1 MLITRLKRWAQ
12 PELDRTLVLL
22 RQANRQLDHA
32 LTENIQLKAQNERL
46 TEQVQRLTIDN
57 QELHRQMALLKQAND
72 MQKATIE
79 RMERY
84 QLELQNRLEHLI
96 ARVVQLELRLGDRPQ
111 FPIA

>member
-1 MLITRLKRWAQ
+1 MLLTRLKRWVQ

-32 LTENIQLKAQNERL
+32 LTENIQLKAQNDLL
-46 TEQVQRLTIDN
+46 TEQVDRLTVDN
-57 QELHRQMALLKQAND
+57 RELHRQMALLKQAND
-72 MQKATIE
+72 MQKVTIE

-96 ARVVQLELRLGDRPQ
+96 ARVVQLEVRQGGKPQ
-111 FPIA
+111 LPIA